1 MIRKTANTISKRYV
15 LISLIL
21 VGLIGLFMILVFSQY
36 FSDMANGYPY
46 METKFGFLPDDLF
59 EMAEGYGAAG
69 RSLYIKSALSL
80 DLLVPL
86 LGANFLTSLA
96 LYLMKK
102 NAGGEKR
109 FGLAFALGLASCLSD
124 WLENLAM
131 IGVITTYEQ
140 PVMAFAIM
148 ARVMTTIKYLAVV
161 IFAAVIVREIYLIL
175 ISDKKVK

>member
-1 MIRKTANTISKRYV
+1 MIRKIANKISRRYV
-15 LISLIL
+15 LISLLL
-21 VGLIGLFMILVFSQY
+21 VGLIGLFMMFVFSGY

-46 METKFGFLPDDLF
+46 METKFGFFPDDLF
-59 EMAEGYGAAG
+59 EMAEGYGPAG

-86 LGANFLTSLA
+86 LGANFFTSLA

-102 NAGGEKR
+102 NSGGEKR
-109 FGLAFALGLASCLSD
+109 YGLAFVLGLASCLSD

-140 PVMAFAIM
+140 PVMAFAVA
-148 ARVMTTIKYLAVV
+148 ARIMTTIKYLTIVAFV
-161 IFAAVIVREIYLIL
+161 AVIVRETYLSKRRL
-175 ISDKKVK
+175 

>member
-1 MIRKTANTISKRYV
+1 MIRKRANKISRRYV
-15 LISLIL
+15 LIALIL
-21 VGLIGLFMILVFSQY
+21 VGLTGLFMFLVFMGY
-36 FSDMANGYPY
+36 FLDEANGYPY
-46 METKFGFLPDDLF
+46 METKFGFLPEDLF

-69 RSLYIKSALSL
+69 RSLYIKSALTL

-86 LGANFLTSLA
+86 PGANFFTSLT

-109 FGLAFALGLASCLSD
+109 YGLAFILGLVTCLSD

-140 PVMAFAIM
+140 PVMAFAVI
-148 ARVMTTIKYLAVV
+148 ARIMTTIKYLAILLFV
-161 IFAAVIVREIYLIL
+161 AVIVREIYLR
-175 ISDKKVK
+175 KRRV

>member
-1 MIRKTANTISKRYV
+1 M
-15 LISLIL
+15 
-21 VGLIGLFMILVFSQY
+21 GY
-36 FSDMANGYPY
+36 FLDVANGYPY

-86 LGANFLTSLA
+86 LGANFFTSLT

-102 NAGGEKR
+102 NSGGEKR
-109 FGLAFALGLASCLSD
+109 YDLAFILGLVSCFSD
-124 WLENLAM
+124 WLENLFM

-140 PVMAFAIM
+140 PVMA
-148 ARVMTTIKYLAVV
+148 LS
-161 IFAAVIVREIYLIL
+161 LIH
-175 ISDKKVK
+175 I